1 MPTHR
6 NTPKLFHLVIFIGAI
21 SYCITSILL
30 VHLELERQEQ
40 VNDQQQQQ
48 QQQQQLY
55 SNNGSNNIMTRG
67 NINHNDG
74 TTNNNNHNNNTNAIN
89 DKQNIISILEK
100 SGLEVTQSII
110 DSLPTEKEVQSLYGS
125 KPVIIGLETCSKF
138 QSTIPESDA
147 YIGGSGMF
155 NTGTNLLAD
164 MLLKYCVM
172 PKRVVSEEQMNIFGD
187 QKRLK
192 SGMVSRFEG
201 LFVCLHE
208 T

>member
-40 VNDQQQQQ
+40 VNDQQQ
-48 QQQQQLY
+48 LY
-55 SNNGSNNIMTRG
+55 SNNGSNNIMIRG

-74 TTNNNNHNNNTNAIN
+74 TTNNNNHSNNNNNNNNTNAIN

-187 QKRLK
+187 QKRFK
-192 SGMVSRFEG
+192 SGMVSTFEG